1 MKKLSVIIPC
11 YNAAKY
17 IEKCIKS
24 LIIQP
29 YDDLEFIFVNDAST
43 DNTLS
48 IIRKYAEN
56 DRRFIVI
63 NKTKNSGVSAA
74 RNDALRI
81 ATGEYC
87 LLLDS
92 DDWIS
97 QNCVEII
104 YRKIEEFH
112 FDLLIADYMEVHG
125 EQITRK
131 KCNIPAGE
139 YMADILV
146 SRYVIPIMPPNLFK
160 KSIIDDNGIYFDPDV
175 FCAEV
180 TLFKMKYLSYASK
193 IVVVADAFY
202 YYLMNIDSATHKLN
216 YNNDISALKS
226 IERIYEI
233 ESSFTTTSCK
243 KLSLTAFNLLMGF
256 IYLKYARLGN
266 TDSQCIA
273 MVRQLFSNTY
283 VKRCLSDI
291 CFNKHSKH
299 KWRCMALYMQLTSV
313 WGYRMLANVFRIL
326 NHNKR

>member
-97 QNCVEII
+97 QKL
-104 YRKIEEFH
+104 RG
-112 FDLLIADYMEVHG
+112 DY
-125 EQITRK
+125 
-131 KCNIPAGE
+131 
-139 YMADILV
+139 
-146 SRYVIPIMPPNLFK
+146 
-160 KSIIDDNGIYFDPDV
+160 
-175 FCAEV
+175 
-180 TLFKMKYLSYASK
+180 
-193 IVVVADAFY
+193 
-202 YYLMNIDSATHKLN
+202 
-216 YNNDISALKS
+216 IS
-226 IERIYEI
+226 E
-233 ESSFTTTSCK
+233 
-243 KLSLTAFNLLMGF
+243 
-256 IYLKYARLGN
+256 
-266 TDSQCIA
+266 D
-273 MVRQLFSNTY
+273 
-283 VKRCLSDI
+283 
-291 CFNKHSKH
+291 
-299 KWRCMALYMQLTSV
+299 
-313 WGYRMLANVFRIL
+313 
-326 NHNKR
+326 